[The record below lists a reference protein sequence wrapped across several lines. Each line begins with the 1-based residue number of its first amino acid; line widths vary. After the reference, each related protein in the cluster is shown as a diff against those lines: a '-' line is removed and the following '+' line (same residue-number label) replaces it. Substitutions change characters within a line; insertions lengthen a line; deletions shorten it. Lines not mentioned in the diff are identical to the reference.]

1 MTSLVLTQTI
11 EPGIVSVTM
20 NRPDRR
26 NALSID
32 LLDQL
37 FVEIERLADDQT
49 SRVVILQGIGPVFS
63 AGLDLLEAADR
74 SVVGRSAR
82 AVQRTLSM
90 LRETPLI
97 VIAAVQGGAFAG
109 GAGVMAAC
117 DIVVA
122 ADDVKVGF
130 PEARRGLLPALICG
144 VLKHKVREGDLRDL
158 FLAGDVIGASRAQQV
173 GLVQR
178 IVPADQLIDE
188 AVGVAGS
195 VLAGGPETIR
205 QTKAL
210 INQTFDVGSEN
221 ANESLLE
228 THLAARYTEEA
239 CEGLAAFIEK
249 REPSWKQ

>member
-1 MTSLVLTQTI
+1 MTALILTQTI

-37 FVEIERLADDQT
+37 CVEIGRLTDDRT
-49 SRVVILQGIGPVFS
+49 NRVVILRGAGPVFS
-63 AGLDLLEAADR
+63 AGLDLLEAADS
-74 SVVGRSAR
+74 SVVERSAK
-82 AVQRTLSM
+82 AVQRGLNT

-122 ADDVKVGF
+122 AADAKVGF

-158 FLAGDVIGASRAQQV
+158 LLAGDVIDASRAQQV

-178 IVPADQLIDE
+178 VVPADQLLDE
-188 AVGVAGS
+188 AVGVARS
-195 VLAGGPETIR
+195 VVAGGPETIR
-205 QTKAL
+205 QTKSL
-210 INQTFDVGSEN
+210 TNQTFHVGNEN
-221 ANESLLE
+221 ANESLIE
-228 THLAARYTEEA
+228 THLAARNSKEA
-239 CEGLAAFIEK
+239 REGLAAFIEK
-249 REPSWKQ
+249 REANW

>member
-1 MTSLVLTQTI
+1 MTALILTQEI

-49 SRVVILQGIGPVFS
+49 NRVVILRGAGPVFS

-82 AVQRTLSM
+82 AVQRTLHM

-122 ADDVKVGF
+122 ADDAKVGF

-158 FLAGDVIGASRAQQV
+158 FLAGDVIDARRAQQV

-188 AVGVAGS
+188 AVAVARS
-195 VLAGGPETIR
+195 IVAGGPQTIR

-210 INQTFDVGSEN
+210 INQTFNIGSDN
-221 ANESLLE
+221 ANESLIE
-228 THLAARYTEEA
+228 THLTARHSEEA
-239 CEGLAAFIEK
+239 REGLAAFIEK
-249 REPSWKQ
+249 REPNWQR